1 MNSQDFH
8 QTNFVKSMTD
18 ALSPIVG
25 KEMARWFFVKI
36 YNEMDAQGMDI
47 ERTIDRL
54 TYRAKNGLIADMLHW
69 TIGFQRHDSED
80 RLYWTL
86 MERILEENFS
96 DKVLS

>member
-1 MNSQDFH
+1 MTYQEYT

-18 ALSPIVG
+18 SLTPIIG
-25 KEMARWFFVKI
+25 KEMSRWFFVKI
-36 YNEMDAQGMDI
+36 YNEMDAQGTDI
-47 ERTIDRL
+47 ELTIDRL
-54 TYRAKNGLIADMLHW
+54 TYRAKNGLIADMLYW
-69 TIGFQRHDSED
+69 AIGFQCHDSED